1 MARRNH
7 TAGGFFLVL
16 AIFGG
21 FVWGTMSGMPLFGA
35 LTGTIAGVVIAL
47 VVWLVDRRKGA

>member
-7 TAGGFFLVL
+7 AAGGFFLIL

-21 FVWGTMSGMPLFGA
+21 FVWGLMSGLPVQGA
-35 LTGTIAGVVIAL
+35 VLGTLIGIVLAV
-47 VVWLVDRRKGA
+47 VVWVIDRRRGA

>member
-21 FVWGTMSGMPLFGA
+21 FIWGLMSGLPLHGA
-35 LTGTIAGVVIAL
+35 IVGTLIGAVLAII
-47 VVWLVDRRKGA
+47 VWLIDRRRG

>member
-21 FVWGTMSGMPLFGA
+21 FIWGVMSGLPFHGA
-35 LTGTIAGVVIAL
+35 LIGTVIGIVLA
-47 VVWLVDRRKGA
+47 VIVWLVDRRKG